1 MKDLNTAK
9 RGTPVVVAHGPHAG
23 ETGTISKLNINGNNS
38 TILVKLA
45 DRKVVMAAGWVKRM
59 KIR

>member
-1 MKDLNTAK
+1 MRDLNTAK
-9 RGTPVVVAHGPHAG
+9 RGLPVEITYGPHAG

-59 KIR
+59 RIR